1 MPFHVKKEVTSALR
15 RLAPIGLS
23 TDIIWTANART
34 LRHVIE
40 MRTAEGAE
48 EELRLVFD
56 KVARSCGAGARTY
69 FRTSRAKTTE
79 VGRPSTARCS
89 GAQAGAQPTPT
100 RRRFGSIAR
109 RSCMILSAILYSTAS
124 CGVM

>member
-1 MPFHVKKEVTSALR
+1 VTSALR

-40 MRTAEGAE
+40 MRTDPGAE

-56 KVARSCGAGARTY
+56 K
-69 FRTSRAKTTE
+69 
-79 VGRPSTARCS
+79 
-89 GAQAGAQPTPT
+89 
-100 RRRFGSIAR
+100 IAR
-109 RSCMILSAILYSTAS
+109 IMQVEAPLLFQDFARDETGAW
-124 CGVM
+124 VPEHHKV

>member
-23 TDIIWTANART
+23 TDIIWTANVRT

-56 KVARSCGAGARTY
+56 RIARSCRARRPGL
-69 FRTSRAKTTE
+69 FQDFSRADD
-79 VGRPSTARCS
+79 
-89 GAQAGAQPTPT
+89 
-100 RRRFGSIAR
+100 GSWVPEHR
-109 RSCMILSAILYSTAS
+109 K
-124 CGVM
+124 V